1 MKNID
6 WYFDFIS
13 PYSYLQSAVLDR
25 LSAHAEIRRRPVLFG
40 GLLNHWGHLGPA
52 EIPPKREWTFRHC
65 VWLAHRHGIDMTMP
79 SAHPF
84 NPLPLLRLSIVQG
97 NTPDVVDRL
106 FRHVWVDGHVPTDQD
121 AWRALLDELQVT
133 EPSLDADTVKDAL
146 RANGADAL
154 AAGVFGVPTAVVD
167 GKTFW
172 GFDATE
178 MLLDY
183 LNDGAIFSSDAMKR
197 ADRLPQGP
205 GRPQAART
213 RA

>member
-1 MKNID
+1 MKNLD

-25 LSAHAEIRRRPVLFG
+25 VAAHAQIRRRPVLFG

-65 VWLAHRHGIDMTMP
+65 VWLAHRHGIPMTMP
-79 SAHPF
+79 TVHPF
-84 NPLPLLRLSIVQG
+84 NPLPLLRLSIALG
-97 NTPDVVDRL
+97 NTADVVNRL
-106 FRHVWVDGHVPTDQD
+106 FRHVWVDGHVPSDQD
-121 AWRALLDELQVT
+121 AWLALLDELGVA
-133 EPSLDADTVKDAL
+133 ESSLSADAVKDAL

-167 GKTFW
+167 GQTFW

-183 LNDGAIFSSDAMKR
+183 LNDAPIFASDAMKQ

-205 GRPQAART
+205 GRPQAARN

>member
-1 MKNID
+1 MGVGR
-6 WYFDFIS
+6 F
-13 PYSYLQSAVLDR
+13 
-25 LSAHAEIRRRPVLFG
+25 
-40 GLLNHWGHLGPA
+40 LGCGTWVA
-52 EIPPKREWTFRHC
+52 RT
-65 VWLAHRHGIDMTMP
+65 G
-79 SAHPF
+79 AHPVT
-84 NPLPLLRLSIVQG
+84 PRRLLGRSFVQG
-97 NTPDVVDRL
+97 NSPDVVDRL
-106 FRHVWVDGHVPTDQD
+106 FRRVWVDGHVPSGQD
-121 AWRALLDELQVT
+121 AWRALLDELKVT
-133 EPSLDADTVKDAL
+133 VTSLDADTVKDAL